1 MIPFTTSL
9 FNSLTK
15 SVDALL
21 KSEEFKNLKKTFFD
35 TAATV
40 IEEVR
45 GFSVEVPFNCDKSAS
60 YEYQIHDGK
69 LYVSVSYNR
78 DNSFRSEKTEVTIPE
93 NCDTDSLRVFEAKNK
108 LIFTMK
114 KKNPQISTEILDKLK
129 SVVPIPKIKFEE
141 ETDNEGNFNAEE
153 SNPTEEGIE
162 GLEEGIEGLEK
173 ETEGTEENIEGTG
186 ENIEVT
192 EGNTEGIE
200 ENSSIPTQSMN
211 IHELIDRNTE
221 RYNIS

>member
-21 KSEEFKNLKKTFFD
+21 KSEEFKNLKKSFFE

-114 KKNPQISTEILDKLK
+114 KKNPQISTEIIDKLK
-129 SVVPIPKIKFEE
+129 SVVPKIKFEE

-153 SNPTEEGIE
+153 SDTTEEGIE
-162 GLEEGIEGLEK
+162 GVEE
-173 ETEGTEENIEGTG
+173 ETEETEGTG

-192 EGNTEGIE
+192 EGNTEGNTEEIE
-200 ENSSIPTQSMN
+200 ENSSIPTQAMN

>member
-21 KSEEFKNLKKTFFD
+21 KSEEFKNLKKSFFE

-114 KKNPQISTEILDKLK
+114 KKNPQISTEIIDKLK
-129 SVVPIPKIKFEE
+129 SVVPKIKFEE

-153 SNPTEEGIE
+153 SDTTEEGIE
-162 GLEEGIEGLEK
+162 GVEEETE